1 MDRQETTVLLS
12 GFTDRQTT
20 AAQIQKSLPD
30 TRGRVLKELLAQKPD
45 AEIASELNITA
56 STLRKH
62 VALLYDDFREI
73 LPSKEPGQ
81 RNNMKEL
88 LNLFSEGSASI
99 SCQEVEELCYKEIE
113 KDRGLLRIQAP
124 RKGGK
129 TSLLNKCL
137 NHYSKEEQYKT
148 IYVSFQL
155 AESDDF
161 ESLEKLLQWF
171 CINVAHR
178 FGHKLPPEAKK
189 DKHSTFV
196 EYWNSLSAGNN
207 KMKCTNFIEELLNE
221 NKDKIILLGLDD
233 LGLIWED
240 RNKNGEKIADEFLS
254 MLRSW
259 HDEAGSNEKWK
270 RLRLILTYGK
280 PHRMSSHLSPFN
292 VGKCIFDP
300 FNSISTDK
308 A

>member
-1 MDRQETTVLLS
+1 MDRRETTVRLS

-88 LNLFSEGSASI
+88 LNLFSEGSAAI
-99 SCQEVEELCYKEIE
+99 SRQEVEELCYKEIE
-113 KDRGLLRIQAP
+113 KDRGLLRIQGQ

-137 NHYSKEEQYKT
+137 NHYSKEEHYKT
-148 IYVSFQL
+148 VYVSFQL
-155 AESDDF
+155 AELDDF

-171 CINVAHR
+171 CINVAHKL
-178 FGHKLPPEAKK
+178 GYKLPPEEKK
-189 DKHSTFV
+189 DEYPTFI
-196 EYWNSLSAGNN
+196 EYWNSLSVGNN
-207 KMKCTNFIEELLNE
+207 KMKCTNFIEEILSE
-221 NKDKIILLGLDD
+221 NKDKTILLGLDD

-240 RNKNGEKIADEFLS
+240 RDENEKKIADEFLS

-259 HDEAGSNEKWK
+259 HDEAGSNEKWE
-270 RLRLILTYGK
+270 RLRLILTYCK
-280 PHRMSSHLSPFN
+280 PHRMSWHLSALVGTCIPLDEFN
-292 VGKCIFDP
+292 I
-300 FNSISTDK
+300 NR
-308 A
+308 